1 MRGYVGEMKNEGGG
15 KGGGGIRGK
24 GLGMRGVG
32 VWGGVCWKREETKSG
47 RGGVRK

>member
-24 GLGMRGVG
+24 GLGMRGG
-32 VWGGVCWKREETKSG
+32 E
-47 RGGVRK
+47 